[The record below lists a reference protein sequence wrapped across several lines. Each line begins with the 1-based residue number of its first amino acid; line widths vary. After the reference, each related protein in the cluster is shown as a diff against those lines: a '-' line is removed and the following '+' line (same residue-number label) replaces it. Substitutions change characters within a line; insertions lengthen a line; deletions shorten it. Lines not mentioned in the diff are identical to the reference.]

1 MIVTIDGYDGTGKTT
16 LAKNIAKEKNFI
28 YIEKPF
34 ILKYFFEHNC
44 SFEEAVKATMIEE
57 KELYSNGSIQDKIK
71 YYLDGIIWL
80 NTIKDM
86 TNIVL
91 DRGVL
96 TTYAVF
102 GSRETEEIFKKY
114 IDDGIA
120 FDLSF
125 YLIADDLERRRRI
138 ILNDPNDPDLKY
150 PIKWRENNLEE
161 FANENNVNY
170 FKIQTDDISRED
182 VSSLAI
188 DYLEDSYDLK
198 SSTIITGESL
208 VKCLRKLK

>member
-16 LAKNIAKEKNFI
+16 LARNIAKEKNFI

-102 GSRETEEIFKKY
+102 GSRETEDIFKKY

-161 FANENNVNY
+161 FANESNVNY
-170 FKIQTDDISRED
+170 FKIQTDNISRED

-188 DYLEDSYDLK
+188 DYLEDNYDLN

>member
-16 LAKNIAKEKNFI
+16 LARNIAKEKNFI

-102 GSRETEEIFKKY
+102 GSRETEDIFKKY

-161 FANENNVNY
+161 FANESNVNY
-170 FKIQTDDISRED
+170 FKIQTDNISRED

-188 DYLEDSYDLK
+188 DYLEDNYDLN

-208 VKCLRKLK
+208 VKCLRKPK

>member
-16 LAKNIAKEKNFI
+16 LARNIAKEKNFI

-102 GSRETEEIFKKY
+102 GSRETEDIFKKY

-125 YLIADDLERRRRI
+125 YLMADDLERRRRI

-161 FANENNVNY
+161 FANESNVNY

-188 DYLEDSYDLK
+188 DYLEDNYDLN